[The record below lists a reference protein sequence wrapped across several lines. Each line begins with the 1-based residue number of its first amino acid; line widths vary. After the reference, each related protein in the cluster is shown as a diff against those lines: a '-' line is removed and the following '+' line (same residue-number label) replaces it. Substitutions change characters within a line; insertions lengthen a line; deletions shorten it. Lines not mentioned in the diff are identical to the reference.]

1 MTMNRV
7 RALALALPLGAVALV
22 GGSVAFAQSGGD
34 AFAQSG
40 GDAPTPAPQT
50 TPAPANP
57 GAPATPKAGKE
68 DCPEKGGASGST
80 SGTSTRHQHRG
91 GSIASAQY

>member
-7 RALALALPLGAVALV
+7 RALAIALPLGAVALV
-22 GGSVAFAQSGGD
+22 GGSV

-80 SGTSTRHQHRG
+80 SGTSTRHQHSG
-91 GSIASAQY
+91 GSTASAQY

>member
-7 RALALALPLGAVALV
+7 RALAIALPLGAVALV

-34 AFAQSG
+34 S
-40 GDAPTPAPQT
+40 PTPAPQT
-50 TPAPANP
+50 TPAPTDP
-57 GAPATPKAGKE
+57 GTPATPKAGKE